1 MKKELL
7 LTCIKDRIEL
17 ILYKQR
23 HKRRLLNLL
32 FFLSCCLAF
41 TNVFLYQF
49 GLLFCYILFMTT
61 ACYWV
66 YYIYKIIINC
76 RRVKEVLAVENIF
89 KQLKDKS
96 IEQVHTHLSV
106 FGYVLDININER
118 PFTIIPEEKDEEKDE
133 ETDGHNETPSD

>member
-1 MKKELL
+1 M
-7 LTCIKDRIEL
+7 
-17 ILYKQR
+17 
-23 HKRRLLNLL
+23 
-32 FFLSCCLAF
+32 
-41 TNVFLYQF
+41 
-49 GLLFCYILFMTT
+49 
-61 ACYWV
+61 
-66 YYIYKIIINC
+66 NC

>member
-1 MKKELL
+1 MKKEIL

-41 TNVFLYQF
+41 TNIFLYQF

-89 KQLKDKS
+89 RQLKDKS
-96 IEQVHTHLSV
+96 VEQVQTHLSV
-106 FGYVLDININER
+106 FGYILDINER
-118 PFTIIPEEKDEEKDE
+118 PFTIIQVETDEEK
-133 ETDGHNETPSD
+133 DGHNETLGD